1 MLFSADAWEGIAD
14 GSVTVTFRT
23 WDRRRVLPGRTYR
36 TPAGVIRVDAVRRVP
51 ASDITDADAA
61 AAGMDRDVLV
71 RRLGVAPDGEVW
83 RIDFHHEGADPRI
96 ALREQRPTEEEVTA
110 IVARLDAIDTRSR
123 SGAWTRDV
131 LASIAA
137 RPAVRA
143 PDLATDH
150 GLDTVTFKRR
160 VRRLKELGLTESLR
174 IGYRLSPRGR
184 DVLDHLEQAP

>member
-61 AAGMDRDVLV
+61 AAGMDREALV
-71 RRLGVAPDGEVW
+71 DRLGVAPDGEVW

-110 IVARLDAIDTRSR
+110 IVARLDAIDTRGR
-123 SGAWTRDV
+123 SGPWTRDV
-131 LASIAA
+131 LASIAT

-143 PDLATDH
+143 PDLAADH
-150 GLDTVTFKRR
+150 GLDTVVFKRR

-174 IGYRLSPRGR
+174 VGYRLSPRGR
-184 DVLDHLEQAP
+184 DVLDHLEEAP